1 MGAALAVHPDLPFPK
16 EMTWTIRPATTDDI
30 DGIISVQNQCSQMHK
45 LHRNEYL
52 RDIETL
58 EPDLQ
63 RMVFVAESEDQVV
76 GIAIMNR
83 EAGSYH
89 PNKFML
95 ELGNLESHRNQ
106 GIGQDMYEM
115 VERHLQSLGVIKIS
129 VQVRESNEI
138 GLKFVKF
145 RGYIQEK
152 RDFVSVLSLDSF
164 DPSQYP
170 TEPLDIEIRSF
181 EEFDSPQTRREWY
194 DLICLVRHDVPRS
207 SPPTPL
213 TFEFF
218 EEQIMIEPD
227 LVRSA
232 TLFAYQNG
240 QMIGFAAG
248 FHDTELNQFEQWL
261 TGVHSDYRKKGVA
274 LALKVAQATE
284 VKRLGIATIKTDNDT
299 RNAPML
305 KVNDKLGFVRQP
317 AVVTLGKDFW
327 GCQG

>member
-1 MGAALAVHPDLPFPK
+1 MGSALAFNPDLPLSK
-16 EMTWTIRPATTDDI
+16 KMTWTIRPESSDDI

-45 LHRNEYL
+45 LHRSEYL

-63 RMVFVAESEDQVV
+63 RMVFVAESADQVV
-76 GIAIMNR
+76 GIVIMNR
-83 EAGSYH
+83 QAGSYH

-95 ELGNLESHRNQ
+95 ELGILESHRNQ
-106 GIGQDMYEM
+106 GIGKALYEM
-115 VERHLQSLGVIKIS
+115 AERHLRGLDVINIL
-129 VQVRESNEI
+129 VQVSESNDI
-138 GLKFVKF
+138 GLKFVKS

-170 TEPLDIEIRSF
+170 GKPHDIEIRSF
-181 EEFDSPQTRREWY
+181 EDCDSRETRREWY

-213 TFEFF
+213 PFEFF

-317 AVVTLGKDFW
+317 AVISLGKDFW

>member
-1 MGAALAVHPDLPFPK
+1 MGAALAAHPDLPIPK
-16 EMTWTIRPATTDDI
+16 EMNWTIRPATIEDT
-30 DGIISVQNQCSQMHK
+30 DGIIAVQNDCAQMHK
-45 LHRNEYL
+45 LHRSEYL
-52 RDIETL
+52 RDLETL

-63 RMVFVAESEDQVV
+63 RMVLVADSEDQVV

-95 ELGNLESHRNQ
+95 ELGILESHRNQ

-115 VERHLQSLGVIKIS
+115 VERHLRSLDVIKIT
-129 VQVRESNEI
+129 VQVSESNEI
-138 GLKFVKF
+138 GLKFVKS

-152 RDFVSVLSLDSF
+152 RDFVSVLNVNSF
-164 DPSQYP
+164 DPSKY
-170 TEPLDIEIRSF
+170 TEPLIDIEIRSF
-181 EEFDSPQTRREWY
+181 EDFDSPQTRREWC

-213 TFEFF
+213 AFEFF

-248 FHDTELNQFEQWL
+248 SHDTGLNQFDQWL

-274 LALKVAQATE
+274 FALKVAQATE

-317 AVVTLGKDFW
+317 AVISLQKDFW

>member
-1 MGAALAVHPDLPFPK
+1 
-16 EMTWTIRPATTDDI
+16 MTWTIRPATSDDI
-30 DGIISVQNQCSQMHK
+30 DGIIAVQNHCSQMHK

-63 RMVFVAESEDQVV
+63 RMVFVAESEGQVV
-76 GIAIMNR
+76 GLAIMNR

-95 ELGNLESHRNQ
+95 ELGILESHRNHD
-106 GIGQDMYEM
+106 IGQALYEM
-115 VERHLQSLGVIKIS
+115 AESHLRSLDVINIT
-129 VQVRESNEI
+129 VQVKESNEI
-138 GLKFVKF
+138 GLKFVKS
-145 RGYIQEK
+145 RGYIQQK
-152 RDFVSVLSLDSF
+152 RDFVSVLNLDSF
-164 DPSQYP
+164 DPTQYP
-170 TEPLDIEIRSF
+170 DVPSDIEIRSF
-181 EEFDSPQTRREWY
+181 DDFDSPQTRLEWY
-194 DLICLVRHDVPRS
+194 DLICIVRHDVPRS

-213 TFEFF
+213 AFEFF

-240 QMIGFAAG
+240 QMIGFTAG
-248 FHDTELNQFEQWL
+248 FLDQELNQFEQWL
-261 TGVHSDYRKKGVA
+261 TGVHPEFRKRRVA
-274 LALKVAQATE
+274 LALKIAQATE

-317 AVVTLGKDFW
+317 AVISLQKDFW